1 MPRCPQCGKLMDSS
15 ETRCPFCR
23 EPVSWEKKPVKK
35 ELEPTG
41 PVGRGGWLIAVVIY
55 LLLSIPFM
63 GIQFLGYLSIGNR
76 LISGLCG
83 LYVLYTV
90 MLIILYF
97 TRHRLFR
104 NIALFVQALHLA
116 AIVAIP
122 VDGLVREPASLGDT
136 LTLGILLALM
146 IVGVM
151 VYLIKSKRVKN
162 TF

>member
-1 MPRCPQCGKLMDSS
+1 MPRCPQCGKLMDAS

-23 EPVSWEKKPVKK
+23 EPVSWEKKTAIK

-41 PVGRGGWLIAVVIY
+41 PVGRGGWLIAVFVY
-55 LLLSIPFM
+55 LLLSLPFM
-63 GIQFLGYLSIGNR
+63 GLQCLGYLSIGNR

-83 LYVLYTV
+83 LYVLYAV

-97 TRHRLFR
+97 IRHRLFR
-104 NIALFVQALHLA
+104 SIALFVQALHLA
-116 AIVAIP
+116 AIVAIT
-122 VDGLVREPASLGDT
+122 VDGILREPASLGNT
-136 LTLGILLALM
+136 LTLGILFAL
-146 IVGVM
+146 IIAGVT